1 MEKRFNKHLFV
12 WVFVWL
18 LGAFGVDRFI
28 RGQIGLGVLKLIT
41 VGGCGV
47 WCMVDWVIALIKEKE
62 SGFAVDHLLYPRF
75 RPVLD
80 YGAEHFSHI
89 LCYR

>member
-18 LGAFGVDRFI
+18 LGAFGVDRFL

-41 VGGCGV
+41 VGGCGI
-47 WCMVDWVIALIKEKE
+47 WCMVDWVIALIK
-62 SGFAVDHLLYPRF
+62 V
-75 RPVLD
+75 
-80 YGAEHFSHI
+80 YGEAYGSEEEVVFIDGKYSK
-89 LCYR
+89 